1 MISLI
6 TDFSFFTLYFSS
18 VLIAINVYDCA
29 KNSKIILFL
38 FQMLLIMSLLYLWPV
53 LYIIQLQRGRNLS
66 FGVLSSLCLLLL
78 CLVFAGQWPRSFFRW
93 DQMLISVLVFEH
105 VLLLLLFSIL
115 MLHVLTII
123 FVVLDLCSSI
133 DLCWSLNWNEERSIW

>member
-6 TDFSFFTLYFSS
+6 TYFSVFTLYFSS